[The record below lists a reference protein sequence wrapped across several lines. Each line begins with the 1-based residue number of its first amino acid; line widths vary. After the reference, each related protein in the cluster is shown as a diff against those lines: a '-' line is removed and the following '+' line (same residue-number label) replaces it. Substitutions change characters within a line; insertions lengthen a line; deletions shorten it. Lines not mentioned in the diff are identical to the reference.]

1 MIGKHTCDS
10 WPYVGVICYVCCYFT
25 LRFCNNCFKYWDS
38 SMSHPGEEMGKVF
51 YFFALTDVQINIK
64 RCLSDGCDTRIHG
77 LRAIG
82 YQRVKKVGV
91 SVCDASAIW
100 YWSLLTSLVTASM
113 ETNPAFVHTILQN
126 TQ

>member
-1 MIGKHTCDS
+1 MFA
-10 WPYVGVICYVCCYFT
+10 YACYTRIACFVMLAVLKRYWTISSFT
-25 LRFCNNCFKYWDS
+25 LSCRTSLKTKNKIGPWL
-38 SMSHPGEEMGKVF
+38 EEIICLML
-51 YFFALTDVQINIK
+51 LTDVQINIK

-82 YQRVKKVGV
+82 YQRVKKGGV

-100 YWSLLTSLVTASM
+100 YWSLLTSLITASM
-113 ETNPAFVHTILQN
+113 DTNPAIVHAILQN